1 MGCTHIHVYVC
12 AMHACVCLCG
22 VRAHVCMWCV
32 YVVCTHMHVYLCGV
46 YMFVWCSRVCLC
58 GACTH
63 TCIYVVRTHICV
75 VCAHMCVFVW
85 YTHARCVCVCDVCL
99 CVMYACMSVWLSCAQ
114 VCPHVF
120 ESVHRPPAATRAV
133 LSAQHCQSC
142 GCRAAGRAG
151 PPPGSPLPT
160 PPREV
165 GEVAWSPGG
174 TPKGPVQCMCL
185 RGLRVP
191 AHTCTCTH
199 MCCVHS
205 PPQLGVYIIPA
216 GLACLLATAC
226 LWESVPPTPPSA
238 GAAHSNS
245 EKFLDGLKLVGF
257 VGPGAGE
264 GLGQGEAGGGA
275 GGGGLGPWEPPLS
288 CWAPG

>member
-1 MGCTHIHVYVC
+1 
-12 AMHACVCLCG
+12 MHPHTCVCVCYACMCMFVWCTCTCLYVVCVCG
-22 VRAHVCMWCV
+22 VHAHARIFVWCV
-32 YVVCTHMHVYLCGV
+32 YVCVVLTCVFVWCMHIHVHLCGAHTYLCG
-46 YMFVWCSRVCLC
+46 
-58 GACTH
+58 
-63 TCIYVVRTHICV
+63 